1 MTLYQILYTFWW
13 IMSSV
18 FKLAGLWAAP
28 IVFILLL
35 VRNLQNGSEDEDGEE
50 KD

>member
-1 MTLYQILYTFWW
+1 MTLYQMLYTFWW

-18 FKLAGLWAAP
+18 FKVAGLWALLI
-28 IVFILLL
+28 IVIA
-35 VRNLQNGSEDEDGEE
+35 VAIRNIQNESEDDEEE